1 MIDKNKREK
10 IFNKTLEAIK
20 SLHDSTCR
28 STYAESNLLHTAL
41 VSLAA
46 AHNMLIDAIQES
58 KEDT

>member
-28 STYAESNLLHTAL
+28 RHTAL